1 VACIQGSH
9 HYKHDLVLSTFKSPI
24 QVHLYVCLVNHFS
37 EANNSTTAGFQC
49 TPMKLVLTSVNN
61 VNMSAMYCSH
71 VKIVKQMS
79 KHFLNNS
86 NLNGKILSSMLKSR
100 RLPALI
106 NNCIMQFL
114 GTVYFSVPFFV
125 KILMKMLMLQWILFF
140 LSWSLT
146 LDQKNN
152 RLSLWDLTII
162 LGKSHPLGRLNLKF
176 CACLLRVSFILCQ
189 WQSVNCKQTTCKFL
203 CWQQFLWLCASSQL
217 FPCSLISMLF
227 QNYGNIYIQYFV
239 TSDRQTV

>member
-1 VACIQGSH
+1 MYRKNCSVEACIQGSH
-9 HYKHDLVLSTFKSPI
+9 HCKHNMVLSTFKSQI

-49 TPMKLVLTSVNN
+49 TPMKLVLACVNN

-86 NLNGKILSSMLKSR
+86 NLNGKILSSILKSR

-114 GTVYFSVPFFV
+114 GTVYFFVPFFV
-125 KILMKMLMLQWILFF
+125 KILMKTLMLQWILFF
-140 LSWSLT
+140 SY
-146 LDQKNN
+146 
-152 RLSLWDLTII
+152 
-162 LGKSHPLGRLNLKF
+162 LG
-176 CACLLRVSFILCQ
+176 
-189 WQSVNCKQTTCKFL
+189 
-203 CWQQFLWLCASSQL
+203 LWLRIRKTTDFLFGIWQL
-217 FPCSLISMLF
+217 FWESHILWGGWI
-227 QNYGNIYIQYFV
+227 QNFV
-239 TSDRQTV
+239 HVFCG